1 MAVKDSVPGTITI
14 AGLEVAAQITSH
26 GIARAR
32 MALGRYQRM
41 DHQLTLGK
49 HLVNQHSN
57 HL

>member
-14 AGLEVAAQITSH
+14 AGLEAAAQIPSH

-41 DHQLTLGK
+41 DHHLTLVK
-49 HLVNQHSN
+49 QLVNQHRN